1 MYALLL
7 KQNGATYPVDRES
20 IDGDGQPVGWTAS
33 SPFFTAF
40 GFYSPLSRVFHQES
54 MVYLKEKF
62 TKVAAEGDREK
73 WSDFKKIKTKPKTHF
88 CTERF

>member
-7 KQNGATYPVDRES
+7 KQNRATYPVDRES
-20 IDGDGQPVGWTAS
+20 IDGDGQPAGWTA

-62 TKVAAEGDREK
+62 TKVAARGDPEK
-73 WSDFKKIKTKPKTHF
+73 MVGF
-88 CTERF
+88 